1 MEEPMKKLISTAVA
15 AALVLGVVA
24 AAVTFDNQGAQTRAE
39 AANSQLASTPI
50 STTEFVE
57 PYVLRTESGGL
68 VGPGGN
74 VTCEQVGEFEY
85 TSDRTD
91 YTEGGPDNF
100 TVELTDVATNMV
112 VGSAD
117 VTYDPA
123 TKTLDFVAGIPIEAV
138 IVKGGD
144 DANIYDYR
152 PGSTMADTGLG
163 APMNAGGQSADLSNI
178 TLCSNPQD
186 NPNPNNWCSP
196 GYWRNHPAAW
206 EPTGFSRDDNYVEST
221 GENVTLSR
229 LGMRSGANPNPTLG
243 EVVDGPQFYGG
254 EAFNIVGDL
263 LSAAHPDVDFDGER
277 TEDSC
282 PLS

>member
-1 MEEPMKKLISTAVA
+1 MKKLISTAVA

-24 AAVTFDNQGAQTRAE
+24 AAITFDNQGAQTRAE

-100 TVELTDVATNMV
+100 LVELTDVATNMV
-112 VGSAD
+112 VGSAN

-163 APMNAGGQSADLSNI
+163 APVNAGGQSADLSNL

-206 EPTGFSRDDNYVEST
+206 EATGISPTENYTDYFDAS
-221 GENVTLSR
+221 TLSKKA
-229 LGMRSGANPNPTLG
+229 SNKNPTLG
-243 EVVDGPQFYGG
+243 EVVQAPQTYGG
-254 EAFNIVGDL
+254 EAFNNVGDL
-263 LSAAHPDVDFDGER
+263 LSAAHPDVNFEGER